1 MSYLKRLWRGA
12 RNLLLLPVWVIQ
24 LLTGAKSFADNPI
37 IGSAAL
43 NRRGLHVHRLLLAHR
58 LAAMRRR
65 MLAGRVGA
73 EDRAAFERDGVL
85 IKPDFLPADLF
96 RELLAEVKAH
106 RGVGRETQQGDT
118 VTRRIALDPKT
129 LARLPAVEKAIGLP
143 AFQGITRYVNSFDI
157 EPMFYVQTIL
167 THVRKGSPDP
177 QLKLHSDAFQPSVKA
192 WLFLTDV
199 EERCAPFMYVPGS
212 HKPTKARLAWEKAM
226 SIAVSGEGERLSRRG
241 SFRIDPAELPALG
254 LPPPKSVA
262 VKANTLVVADMFGF
276 HARGVS
282 DQPSM
287 RVEIWAYG
295 RHSPFV
301 PWIFSPLWRS
311 KATARNRVGAFWWWS
326 DRLEKLGLK
335 RNVWRLRQ
343 DVSAFDEKTEL

>member
-1 MSYLKRLWRGA
+1 MSYVKRLGRGA
-12 RNLLLLPVWVIQ
+12 RTLLLLPVWTVQ

-43 NRRGLHVHRLLLAHR
+43 NRRGLHVGRLLLAHR

-65 MLAGRVGA
+65 VLAGRIGA
-73 EDRAAFERDGVL
+73 EDRAAFERDGFL

-96 RELLAEVKAH
+96 RDLVAEVKDH
-106 RGVGRETQQGDT
+106 RGPGRETLQGDT

-129 LARLPAVEKAIGLP
+129 LDKLPALRTVIELP
-143 AFQGITRYVNSFDI
+143 EFQGITRYVNSFDI
-157 EPMFYVQTIL
+157 EPMFYLQTIL
-167 THVRKGSPDP
+167 THIRNGPPDP
-177 QLKLHSDAFQPSVKA
+177 QLKLHTDAFQPSVKA

-199 EERCAPFMYVPGS
+199 EERGAPFMFVPGS
-212 HKPTKARLAWEKAM
+212 HKPTKARLDWEKAM
-226 SIAVSGEGERLSRRG
+226 SIAVSDEGERLSRRG
-241 SFRIDPAELPALG
+241 SFRIDPAELAALD
-254 LPPPKSVA
+254 LPPPKAVA

-276 HARGVS
+276 HARGTS

-301 PWIFSPLWRS
+301 PWVFSALWRS
-311 KATARNRVGAFWWWS
+311 KAVARSRVGLFWWWG
-326 DRLEKLGLK
+326 DRQERLGLK
-335 RNVWRLRQ
+335 RNVWRRRE
-343 DVSAFDEKTEL
+343 DISAFDKKTGF

>member
-1 MSYLKRLWRGA
+1 MSYLKRLGRAAG
-12 RNLLLLPVWVIQ
+12 NLLLLPVWVIQ

-43 NRRGLHVHRLLLAHR
+43 NRRGLHVRRLLLAHR

-65 MLAGRVGA
+65 ALAGGIGP
-73 EDRAAFERDGVL
+73 EDRAAFERDGFL

-96 RELLAEVKAH
+96 QGLLAEVKAH
-106 RGVGRETQQGDT
+106 RGTARETQQGDT

-129 LARLPAVEKAIGLP
+129 LARLPAVLKAIELP

-157 EPMFYVQTIL
+157 EPMLYVQTIL
-167 THVRKGSPDP
+167 THIRKGSPDP

-199 EERCAPFMYVPGS
+199 EERCAPFVYVPGS

-241 SFRIDPAELPALG
+241 SFRIDPADLPALG
-254 LPPPKSVA
+254 LPPPKSVT

-276 HARGVS
+276 HARGAS
-282 DQPSM
+282 DQPST

-301 PWIFSPLWRS
+301 PWVFSALWRS
-311 KATARNRVGAFWWWS
+311 KAMARNRVGVFWWWG
-326 DRLEKLGLK
+326 DQLERLGLK
-335 RNVWRLRQ
+335 PNVWRRRK
-343 DVSAFDEKTEL
+343 DISAFDEKTGF

>member
-1 MSYLKRLWRGA
+1 MSYLKRLGRGV
-12 RNLLLLPVWVIQ
+12 RNLLLSPVWTIQ

-37 IGSAAL
+37 IGSTKL
-43 NRRGLHVHRLLLAHR
+43 NRRGLHVRRLLLAHR

-65 MLAGRVGA
+65 FLAGRIGA
-73 EDRAAFERDGVL
+73 EDRAAFERDGFL

-106 RGVGRETQQGDT
+106 RGPGRETIQGDT

-129 LARLPAVEKAIGLP
+129 LGKLPAVRRVIELP
-143 AFQGITRYVNSFDI
+143 VFQGITRYVNSFDI
-157 EPMFYVQTIL
+157 EPMFYLQTIL
-167 THVRKGSPDP
+167 THVHKGSPDP

-199 EERCAPFMYVPGS
+199 EERRAPFMYVPGS
-212 HKPTKARLAWEKAM
+212 HKPTKARLAWEQAM

-241 SFRIDPAELPALG
+241 SFRIDPAELPALD
-254 LPPPKSVA
+254 LPPPKAVV

-276 HARGVS
+276 HARGLS

-301 PWIFSPLWRS
+301 PWVFSALWRS
-311 KATARNRVGAFWWWS
+311 KTAARNRVGAFWWWS

-335 RNVWRLRQ
+335 ANVWHRR
-343 DVSAFDEKTEL
+343 DDISAFDEKTGF

>member
-1 MSYLKRLWRGA
+1 MSYLKRLGRRA
-12 RNLLLLPVWVIQ
+12 RDLLLSPIWIIQ

-37 IGSAAL
+37 IGSASL
-43 NRRGLHVHRLLLAHR
+43 NRRGLHVRRLLLAHR

-65 MLAGRVGA
+65 ILAGRIGA
-73 EDRAAFERDGVL
+73 EDRTALERDGFL

-96 RELLAEVKAH
+96 QQLLTEVKAY
-106 RGVGRETQQGDT
+106 RGPGRETIQGDT
-118 VTRRIALDPKT
+118 VTRRFALDPKT
-129 LARLPAVEKAIGLP
+129 LNKLPAVRTVIELP
-143 AFQGITRYVNSFDI
+143 AFQGITRYVNSFDV
-157 EPMFYVQTIL
+157 EPMFYLQTIL
-167 THVRKGSPDP
+167 THINKGPPDP

-199 EERCAPFMYVPGS
+199 EERRAPFTYVPGS
-212 HKPTKARLAWEKAM
+212 HKPTKARLAWEQAM

-241 SFRIDPAELPALG
+241 SFRIDPADLPALD
-254 LPPPKSVA
+254 LPPPKAVA

-276 HARGVS
+276 HARGLS

-301 PWIFSPLWRS
+301 PWVFSALWRS
-311 KATARNRVGAFWWWS
+311 KAVARNRVGAFWWWS
-326 DRLEKLGLK
+326 DQIEKLGLK
-335 RNVWRLRQ
+335 PNVWRRRK
-343 DVSAFDEKTEL
+343 DISAFDEKTGF